1 MTPNY
6 FNDLEKRCA
15 KLRRK
20 RLIQIGAS
28 AVVILMACAYV
39 LKAYLPTP
47 NSSHTITQNPPQI
60 TTVPKV
66 PLNETPKKEESSA
79 QETIRVIPPIEE
91 NTTLKTDITP
101 TVSQQEIL
109 FLQVKGVHT
118 RESLPQEES
127 QEALRALEEER
138 RLLQRFD
145 ENQTFENANT
155 LAEYFQSI
163 KSYKETMEWAKKASI
178 YDPSSP
184 KPRLLYAKALF
195 SSGRKDEAISSL
207 ELFLSYIKSSE
218 VEALLNFY
226 KGQQ

>member
-20 RLIQIGAS
+20 RLIQIGAC
-28 AVVILMACAYV
+28 AVVILVACAYV
-39 LKAYLPTP
+39 LKAYLPTL

-66 PLNETPKKEESSA
+66 PLNETPKKEESIA

-145 ENQTFENANT
+145 EKQTFENANT
-155 LAEYFQSI
+155 LAEYVQSI
-163 KSYKETMEWAKKASI
+163 KSYKETMDWAKKASI
-178 YDPSSP
+178 YDRRSP